1 MSVRESSLKETETCL
16 ENERWNQKGI
26 AQIENL
32 KENPEKYIVNESPY
46 SQRQFHNMLM
56 GLLQPF
62 HGRKILEYGCG
73 RGEFSVFLSKQG
85 AELVGIDIAPNLIA
99 ASKTLA
105 EINNTNC
112 EFHLMGVTELPF
124 QSDTYDVVMGMGIL
138 HHLTELDL
146 KKAIQEAHRV
156 LKDGGMAIFSEPVEN
171 SKIFN
176 FIQNIFPVGKK
187 GSSYYRPSILARE
200 DWKNFLAKNDDRA
213 LSNKELIGAGEDF
226 KSTSIYPAGFLV
238 RLTRLVGGK
247 FMERVLMSIDVVLL
261 KIAPPLKRLSQTT
274 MVIYKKQEALTRR

>member
-1 MSVRESSLKETETCL
+1 MSVRERSLKKSEICL
-16 ENERWNQKGI
+16 ENERWDQKGA

-32 KENPEKYIVNESPY
+32 KENPEKYIVNKSPY

-62 HGRKILEYGCG
+62 HERKILEYGCG

-85 AELVGIDIAPNLIA
+85 AALVGIDTAPNLIA

-105 EINNTNC
+105 EINNTHC

-138 HHLTELDL
+138 HHLTERDL

-156 LKDGGMAIFSEPVEN
+156 LKDGGIAVFSEPVEN
-171 SKIFN
+171 SKTFN
-176 FIQNIFPVGKK
+176 FIQNIFPAGKK
-187 GSSYYRPSILARE
+187 GSPYYRPSILARKE
-200 DWKNFLAKNDDRA
+200 WKNFLAESDDRA
-213 LSNKELIGAGEDF
+213 LSNKELMEAGEEF

-238 RLTRLVGGK
+238 RLTRLISGK
-247 FMERVLMSIDVVLL
+247 FMERALMSIDRALF
-261 KIAPPLKRLSQTT
+261 KIAPPLKRLSQTA
-274 MVIYKKQEALTRR
+274 MVIYRR